1 VEKLPEVIKIDPARC
16 VNCHACIA
24 VCPVHYCN
32 NGSGDR
38 ISINSDYCV
47 ACGRCLIRCTHGARY
62 GVDDFSDFL
71 AASRTKKPMVAVVAP
86 AVAASFPDQYLRI
99 NGWLQSMGVK
109 AVFDVSFGAELTVKS
124 YLEYMKDKNPPT
136 VIAQPCPSLVNY
148 VELYQPKL
156 IPYLA
161 PADSPM
167 LHTIR
172 MIREFYSEHS
182 GRQMIV
188 ISPCWAK
195 KREFAETG
203 VNALNVTLYSIKEY
217 FERERI
223 DLSRFP
229 ELEYANPPAER
240 AVLFSTPG
248 GLMRTAERW
257 NSDVP
262 NITRKIE
269 GAQNI
274 YPYFEHLR
282 EAIEQGYAP
291 KLIDCLNC
299 EMGCNGGTAT
309 GEMREAPPDKLESAV
324 ERRNH
329 EMQRRYSK
337 KGNLPDEKDKKAL
350 HALIERYWR
359 PGLYNRSYVDRSRIC
374 NLKIPNERETEAIY
388 AAMGKKSHRDIF
400 DCNGCGYGKCE
411 RMAIAIHNGLNKPGN
426 CYHARLSGVMQG
438 DIVKNLENG
447 MASLVS
453 NIDKQDTAY
462 ENLKDRISG
471 ASDTIKEF
479 APVAASIKEIS
490 SKTNMLSVNAGIEAA
505 RAGEAGAGFAV
516 VAREVRTLAVLSRQE
531 ADRFGPLFERVQEIF
546 TNLRSDLEIALK
558 KNRETRNVVDQINKD
573 VYGLVFRDE
582 DAQEKK

>member
-1 VEKLPEVIKIDPARC
+1 
-16 VNCHACIA
+16 
-24 VCPVHYCN
+24 
-32 NGSGDR
+32 
-38 ISINSDYCV
+38 
-47 ACGRCLIRCTHGARY
+47 
-62 GVDDFSDFL
+62 
-71 AASRTKKPMVAVVAP
+71 
-86 AVAASFPDQYLRI
+86 
-99 NGWLQSMGVK
+99 
-109 AVFDVSFGAELTVKS
+109 
-124 YLEYMKDKNPPT
+124 
-136 VIAQPCPSLVNY
+136 
-148 VELYQPKL
+148 
-156 IPYLA
+156 
-161 PADSPM
+161 
-167 LHTIR
+167 
-172 MIREFYSEHS
+172 
-182 GRQMIV
+182 MIV

-203 VNALNVTLYSIKEY
+203 IKALNVTLYSIKEY

-223 DLSRFP
+223 DLQRFP

-282 EAIEQGYAP
+282 EAIDHGYVP

-309 GEMREAPPDKLESAV
+309 GEMREASPDKLESAV

-329 EMQRRYSK
+329 EMQRRYGK
-337 KGNLPDEKDKKAL
+337 KGKLPDEKDKKAL

-359 PGLYNRSYVDRSRIC
+359 PGLYKRTYVDRSQTL
-374 NLKIPNERETEAIY
+374 NLKYPNAREVEAIY
-388 AAMGKKSHRDIF
+388 AAMGKKSARDIY

-426 CYHARLSGVMQG
+426 CYHAHLSGVMQE
-438 DIVKNLENG
+438 DTVKNLEQG
-447 MASLVS
+447 MSTLVS
-453 NIDKQDTAY
+453 SVGKQDEAY
-462 ENLKDRISG
+462 ELLKDRIAG

-479 APVAASIKEIS
+479 APVAASIKDIS

-516 VAREVRTLAVLSRQE
+516 VAREVRILAGLSRKE
-531 ADRFGPLFERVQEIF
+531 ADRFGPLFEKVQEIF
-546 TNLRSDLEIALK
+546 TNLRNDLEIVLDE
-558 KNRETRNVVDQINKD
+558 NRKTRNVVDQINKD
-573 VYGLVFRDE
+573 VHGLVFRE
-582 DAQEKK
+582 ENMEGKK